1 LKLRSAEEINE
12 DRVLFHIPV
21 ATVKARMYYARKR
34 IAEFLKEIR
43 IEHVCDA

>member
-21 ATVKARMYYARKR
+21 AMKARMYYARKR